1 MEHSFNTGLA
11 KIVGVEGA
19 VILKHLFYWVQKN
32 YGNNK
37 HFYDGSYWTYN
48 SVRGF
53 SIIFDYLST
62 KQINRILNNL
72 IKDGYVKTGNYN
84 SNKMDR
90 TMWYAFTEKGIEL
103 MKKNGFVLTVY
114 TENADIRHKSYSYI
128 EDDGLK
134 VATIVFSDEQ
144 IDLFATTPE
153 KTLCIDVLRDMQ
165 DLQHTLKLC
174 GIKKEIEL

>member
-1 MEHSFNTGLA
+1 MKANELMIDDIVLVNNTPLKIAALGTKKAGFIDA
-11 KIVGVEGA
+11 KGEMFYHDYEN
-19 VILKHLFYWVQKN
+19 LKPMRP
-32 YGNNK
+32 
-37 HFYDGSYWTYN
+37 T
-48 SVRGF
+48 
-53 SIIFDYLST
+53 
-62 KQINRILNNL
+62 
-72 IKDGYVKTGNYN
+72 
-84 SNKMDR
+84 
-90 TMWYAFTEKGIEL
+90 IEL

>member
-1 MEHSFNTGLA
+1 MKAN
-11 KIVGVEGA
+11 
-19 VILKHLFYWVQKN
+19 
-32 YGNNK
+32 
-37 HFYDGSYWTYN
+37 
-48 SVRGF
+48 
-53 SIIFDYLST
+53 
-62 KQINRILNNL
+62 
-72 IKDGYVKTGNYN
+72 
-84 SNKMDR
+84 
-90 TMWYAFTEKGIEL
+90 EL
-103 MKKNGFVLTVY
+103 MIGDIVLADNTPLKIAALGTQKAGFIDAKGEMFYHAYENLKPMRPTIKLMEKNGFVLTVY